1 MIIPFNNS
9 PGTKEVGSQN
19 LKIIGHLEGKF
30 SLTDNR
36 KVMGMD
42 PIIMT

>member
-9 PGTKEVGSQN
+9 PGTKDVGSHH
-19 LKIIGHLEGKF
+19 LKITGHLEGKV

-36 KVMGMD
+36 KVMEMD